1 MDNKKKNLSEHDPQ
15 SVPSATDMR
24 FAIIVS
30 EWNEEI
36 TFAMRDAAVNTLI
49 EHGAI
54 MDDIAIK
61 YVPGSFELPA
71 AAKFIADNLDIDAII
86 CIGCVIQGETRHFE
100 FINIAVANGI
110 TNVSLDTNIPV
121 IYGVLTPDN
130 WEQAKDRAGGKHGNK
145 GVEAAISAI
154 KMADLREDMY
164 FFDDLMSKMPFDD
177 DYDDEMEEDYPFD
190 YDDDDDDFDD
200 DFDDDDD
207 NDNPNHPSK
216 LN

>member
-1 MDNKKKNLSEHDPQ
+1 MDKKKKNLSEHNAQDIPE
-15 SVPSATDMR
+15 VHDMQ

-30 EWNEEI
+30 EWNDEI
-36 TFAMRDAAVNTLI
+36 TYAMRDAAIQTLSD
-49 EHGAI
+49 HGAI
-54 MDDIAIK
+54 RGNIVIK

-71 AAKFIADNLDIDAII
+71 AAKFIADNLDVDAII

-154 KMADLREDMY
+154 KMAELRRDMY
-164 FFDDLMSKMPFDD
+164 VFDDLMSGLPFDD
-177 DYDDEMEEDYPFD
+177 DYDDDMEEEYPFD

-200 DFDDDDD
+200 DDDQ
-207 NDNPNHPSK
+207 DNPNHPSK